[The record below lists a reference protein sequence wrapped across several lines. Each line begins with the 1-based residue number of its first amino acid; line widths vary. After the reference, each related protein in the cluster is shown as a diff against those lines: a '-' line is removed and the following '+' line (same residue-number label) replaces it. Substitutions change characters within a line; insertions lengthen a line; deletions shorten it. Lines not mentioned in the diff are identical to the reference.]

1 MDSTREGE
9 ERTVRRTVALL
20 FACLFGYSG
29 TGAAQAVWQADLRIR
44 DISASAAD
52 GGLRLQ
58 VVVATELGE
67 AMAARVEIFL
77 PVGVGLKEM
86 APGCVPGP
94 NPQGVSDLR
103 ARVICRLG
111 DIPPRSSREVH
122 VVTTAPPPGLPR
134 RFGAVALSDTP
145 DPRPGNNFAEREL
158 PSP

>member
-1 MDSTREGE
+1 M
-9 ERTVRRTVALL
+9 RRTIALL
-20 FACLFGYSG
+20 FAGLIGSPAN
-29 TGAAQAVWQADLRIR
+29 GAAQAVWQADLRIR
-44 DISASAAD
+44 DISASGVD

-58 VVVATELGE
+58 VVVAAELGE

-94 NPQGVSDLR
+94 NPQGVSDLQ

-111 DIPPRSSREVH
+111 DLPPRSSREMH
-122 VVTTAPPPGLPR
+122 VVTTAPPPGIPS

>member
-1 MDSTREGE
+1 MGATRQGE
-9 ERTVRRTVALL
+9 ESTVRRTLALL
-20 FACLFGYSG
+20 FAGLLGYPANS
-29 TGAAQAVWQADLRIR
+29 AAQAVWQADLQVLA
-44 DISASAAD
+44 ISASRAD
-52 GGLRLQ
+52 SGFRLR

-77 PVGVGLKEM
+77 PVGVGLKEL

-94 NPQGVSDLR
+94 HPQGVSALR

-111 DIPPRSSREVH
+111 DLPPHSSREMH

-158 PSP
+158 PGP

>member
-1 MDSTREGE
+1 MRQTM
-9 ERTVRRTVALL
+9 ALL
-20 FACLFGYSG
+20 IAGLIGYPANG
-29 TGAAQAVWQADLRIR
+29 TAQAVWQADFRIR
-44 DISASAAD
+44 GISASEAD
-52 GGLRLQ
+52 GELRLQ

-94 NPQGVSDLR
+94 SPQGVSALR

-111 DIPPRSSREVH
+111 DLPPRSSREMH

-145 DPRPGNNFAEREL
+145 DPRPANNFAEREL
-158 PSP
+158 LSP